1 MQNKFRQWKNMKKA
15 EKIVKILNEKGYE
28 AILAKDH
35 EEAKKLVIDRVKK
48 GSTVGLGG
56 YSS

>member
-1 MQNKFRQWKNMKKA
+1 MKKA